1 MDYLWT
7 PWRYRYISEA
17 KNVSGCVFCNA
28 PAANHDEEWLIVK
41 RAVKNYVILNRYP
54 YTSGHVMIV
63 PYAHTADFPG
73 LERDAAAEM
82 ILLCQSVQAAI
93 EDVYHP
99 DGFNLGMNLGRS
111 AGAGIADHLHMH
123 VVPRWLGDTN
133 FMTTVGETRVE
144 PEELSTTYTKLRKA
158 LTQ

>member
-28 PAANHDEEWLIVK
+28 PAANRDEEWLIVQ
-41 RAVKNYVILNRYP
+41 RAAKNYVILNRYP

-63 PYAHTADFPG
+63 PYAHTADFSG
-73 LERDAAAEM
+73 LERDTTAEM
-82 ILLCQSVQAAI
+82 MLLSQRVQAAI

-123 VVPRWLGDTN
+123 LLPRWTGDTN
-133 FMTTVGETRVE
+133 FMTTVGETRLE
-144 PEELSTTYTKLRKA
+144 PEELSVTYTKLHKA
-158 LTQ
+158 LAQ

>member
-28 PAANHDEEWLIVK
+28 PAANRDEEWLIVE
-41 RAVKNYVILNRYP
+41 RAAKNYVILNRYP

-63 PYAHTADFPG
+63 PYAHTADFSG
-73 LERDAAAEM
+73 LERDTAAEM
-82 ILLCQSVQAAI
+82 MLLSQRVQAAI

-99 DGFNLGMNLGRS
+99 DGFNLGMNLGLS

-123 VVPRWLGDTN
+123 LLPRWAGDTN
-133 FMTTVGETRVE
+133 FMTTVGETRLE
-144 PEELSTTYTKLRKA
+144 PEELSVTYTKLRKA
-158 LTQ
+158 LAQ